1 MKQYGILGK
10 GSGKLGS
17 SVFAIS
23 GGEQIVRQY
32 NPVVSNPNTPAQ
44 VAQRAKLKLM
54 SQLAADLAPVIAIP
68 KDGLKSTRNIFV
80 SKNIGLATY
89 DNDEAAIDVAKLQIT
104 PGTSHIGQLT
114 VERDGGSIVA
124 LIQGGTPDDVTD
136 VVYALFEVGED
147 SQLILIDSAIESEPG
162 QNNEFVHQF
171 NSLAADGVVLAYG
184 IRGNVVGES
193 VAYGNYD
200 AEDATGLA
208 QLAVTKKIKNAATT
222 LTKTAGYRFHLV

>member
-54 SQLAADLAPVIAIP
+54 SQIAADLAPIIAIP

-89 DNDEAAIDVAKLQIT
+89 ENNEAQVDVAMLQIT
-104 PGTSHIGQLT
+104 A
-114 VERDGGSIVA
+114 GSGF
-124 LIQGGTPDDVTD
+124 LGEPMIQSEASGLGVSIRSGVPEGIDK
-136 VVYALFEVGED
+136 VVYVLLTTGDDF
-147 SQLILIDSAIESEPG
+147 QLRVVDSAVVEVAGAGRTFP
-162 QNNEFVHQF
+162 FVF
-171 NSLAADGVVLAYG
+171 NSELTTGFVLAYG
-184 IRGNVVGES
+184 IKTTTTQAGVGYADYEADTATH
-193 VAYGNYD
+193 VA
-200 AEDATGLA
+200 TL
-208 QLAVTKKIKNAATT
+208 VTTRKIKNAASS
-222 LTKTAGYRFHLV
+222 LTATFGHAFEL

>member
-54 SQLAADLAPVIAIP
+54 SQLAADLAPILAIP

-89 DNDEAAIDVAKLQIT
+89 ENNEASIDVRNLQIT
-104 PGTSHIGQLT
+104 A
-114 VERDGGSIVA
+114 GSGFLPRIELLSTASGIDVGLSVDAPEDIVK
-124 LIQGGTPDDVTD
+124 
-136 VVYALFEVGED
+136 VVYILLKTGNDFQLQIVESVVVETPGAGRRFEYVFHSE
-147 SQLILIDSAIESEPG
+147 ESTG
-162 QNNEFVHQF
+162 F
-171 NSLAADGVVLAYG
+171 VLAYG
-184 IRGNVVGES
+184 IKATTTQAGVSFDDYEADTATA
-193 VAYGNYD
+193 VAS
-200 AEDATGLA
+200 L
-208 QLAVTKKIKNAATT
+208 VTSRKMKNAASSLTT
-222 LTKTAGYRFHLV
+222 TKGMNFEF

>member
-54 SQLAADLAPVIAIP
+54 SQIAADLAPILAIP
-68 KDGLKSTRNIFV
+68 KDGLKSSRNIFV

-89 DNDEAAIDVAKLQIT
+89 ENNEAQIHVPGLQIT
-104 PGTSHIGQLT
+104 AGSGFLGEILVSAAPEGLSVIMQNNVPSGIDKVVYVLLEAGDDYQLH
-114 VERDGGSIVA
+114 VVDSAVV
-124 LIQGGTPDDVTD
+124 DVTT
-136 VVYALFEVGED
+136 EHP
-147 SQLILIDSAIESEPG
+147 Q
-162 QNNEFVHQF
+162 
-171 NSLAADGVVLAYG
+171 ADYTFHTENDTGFVLAYG
-184 IRGNVVGES
+184 IKTTTTQAGVGYADYGADTATA
-193 VAYGNYD
+193 VAS
-200 AEDATGLA
+200 L
-208 QLAVTKKIKNAATT
+208 VTSRKVKNAASS
-222 LTKTAGYRFHLV
+222 LTATIGKAFEL

>member
-80 SKNIGLATY
+80 SKNIGLATFE
-89 DNDEAAIDVAKLQIT
+89 NNEASIDVRNLQIT
-104 PGTSHIGQLT
+104 A
-114 VERDGGSIVA
+114 GSGFLPRIELSSSSSGV
-124 LIQGGTPDDVTD
+124 D
-136 VVYALFEVGED
+136 VVLSEGAPEDVDKVVYILLKSGNDFQLQILESVVVDAPGAGRRFEYVFHSE
-147 SQLILIDSAIESEPG
+147 ESTG
-162 QNNEFVHQF
+162 FVF
-171 NSLAADGVVLAYG
+171 AYG
-184 IRGNVVGES
+184 IKTSTTQGGVSFNDYEADTATS
-193 VAYGNYD
+193 VAS
-200 AEDATGLA
+200 L
-208 QLAVTKKIKNAATT
+208 VTSRKIKNVASA
-222 LTKTAGYRFHLV
+222 LTRTMGQSFEF

>member
-54 SQLAADLAPVIAIP
+54 SQIAADLAPIIAIP

-80 SKNIGLATY
+80 SKNIGFATY
-89 DNDEAAIDVAKLQIT
+89 ENNEASIDVSNLQIT
-104 PGTSHIGQLT
+104 A
-114 VERDGGSIVA
+114 GSGYLGRPQAAMEAEGLSVA
-124 LIQGGTPDDVTD
+124 IPTGVAEDIDK
-136 VVYALFEVGED
+136 VVYVLLNTGD
-147 SQLILIDSAIESEPG
+147 DYQLRVIDSVVVEQPG
-162 QNNEFVHQF
+162 NERKFYHSF
-171 NSLAADGVVLAYG
+171 HTEMDTGFVLAYG
-184 IRGNVVGES
+184 IKTTTAQAGVS
-193 VAYGNYD
+193 Y
-200 AEDATGLA
+200 EDYNADTATSIANL
-208 QLAVTKKIKNAATT
+208 VTSRKMKNAASS
-222 LTKTAGYRFHLV
+222 LTATFGTNFEL

>member
-54 SQLAADLAPVIAIP
+54 SQIAADLAPVIAIP

-80 SKNIGLATY
+80 SKNMSLVTF
-89 DNDEAAIDVAKLQIT
+89 DNDLAEVDVRNLQIT
-104 PGTSHIGQLT
+104 AGSGFLPRIGVVSAAGGISVSLT
-114 VERDGGSIVA
+114 EAATEDI
-124 LIQGGTPDDVTD
+124 DK
-136 VVYALFEVGED
+136 VVYILLKTGADF
-147 SQLILIDSAIESEPG
+147 QLILVDSLVVEAPGVGRNFEGEFHSDESNG
-162 QNNEFVHQF
+162 F
-171 NSLAADGVVLAYG
+171 VLAYG
-184 IRGNVVGES
+184 IKLATTQGGVSYENYQADSATSIADLVV
-193 VAYGNYD
+193 
-200 AEDATGLA
+200 TR
-208 QLAVTKKIKNAATT
+208 KIKNAASS
-222 LTKTAGYRFHLV
+222 LTETKGQAFEF

>member
-32 NPVVSNPNTPAQ
+32 NPVVSNPNTAAQ

-54 SQLAADLAPVIAIP
+54 SQIAADLAPIIAIP

-89 DNDEAAIDVAKLQIT
+89 ENNEAQVDVEKLQIT
-104 PGTSHIGQLT
+104 A
-114 VERDGGSIVA
+114 GSGFLGEPMVQSEASGLGVSIRREVPEG
-124 LIQGGTPDDVTD
+124 IDK
-136 VVYALFEVGED
+136 VVYVLLTTGDDF
-147 SQLILIDSAIESEPG
+147 QLRVVDSAVVEVAGAGRTFP
-162 QNNEFVHQF
+162 FVF
-171 NSLAADGVVLAYG
+171 NSELDTGFVLAYG
-184 IRGNVVGES
+184 IKTTTTQAGVDYADYE
-193 VAYGNYD
+193 AD
-200 AEDATGLA
+200 TAAHMATL
-208 QLAVTKKIKNAATT
+208 VTSRKIKNAASS
-222 LTKTAGYRFHLV
+222 LTATFGHAFEL